1 MKKKS
6 AIKIAIIPARG
17 GSKRLPRKN
26 ILPLPGGIMIEFPI
40 SAALRSGLF
49 DHVVV
54 STEDNEIAEISKK
67 AGAEIVY
74 RPSNLAKDSSTV
86 AEVCLHTLK
95 EYPSD
100 YFCCVYATASLLNSE
115 ILIDSYKKFK
125 VNLRADVLMGVS
137 AFNYPPAQA
146 LRMNDYGFLEYM
158 WPEFKGVQSQ
168 NQPVLCVSN
177 GTFVWSKTN
186 EFKKNKT
193 FYSSSL
199 MPYYVDPE
207 HVQDV
212 DTMDDYL
219 RLMERMKVNEN
230 RN

>member
-1 MKKKS
+1 MKKPPAS
-6 AIKIAIIPARG
+6 KIAIIPARG

-26 ILPLPGGIMIEFPI
+26 ILPLPGGVMIEFPI

-54 STEDNEIAEISKK
+54 STEDDEIAELAKK

-74 RPSNLAKDSSTV
+74 RPSELAKDSSTV
-86 AEVCLHTLK
+86 AEVCLHALK
-95 EYPSD
+95 CYHSD
-100 YFCCVYATASLLNSE
+100 YFCCIYATASLLNPDV
-115 ILIDSYKKFK
+115 LISSCEEFK
-125 VNLRADVLMGVS
+125 LNPSADALMGVS
-137 AFNYPPAQA
+137 TYNYPPAQA
-146 LRMNDYGFLEYM
+146 LRMNGYGFLEYM
-158 WPEFKGVQSQ
+158 WPEFKGIQSQ
-168 NQPVLCVSN
+168 NQPDLCVSN

-199 MPYYVDPE
+199 IPYYVDPE
-207 HVQDV
+207 CVQDV

-219 RLMERMKVNEN
+219 RLMERMRANEN